1 MNRILGIAVAAILF
15 AAGSALAAAPAGKV
29 TVTGNTEAAKEKQGP
44 VAFPHDKHAAQ
55 KCTACHADEKG
66 GKVAGGLD
74 MKKGHEMCQKCH
86 LDTAKA
92 DASKKALGACTN
104 CHAKK

>member
-1 MNRILGIAVAAILF
+1 MNRILGVIAAAALF

-29 TVTGNTEAAKEKQGP
+29 TVVGSTEAAKDKQGP
-44 VAFPHDKHAAQ
+44 VAFPHDKHTSQ

-86 LDTAKA
+86 NDTAKA
-92 DASKKALGACTN
+92 DAAKAALKACTN